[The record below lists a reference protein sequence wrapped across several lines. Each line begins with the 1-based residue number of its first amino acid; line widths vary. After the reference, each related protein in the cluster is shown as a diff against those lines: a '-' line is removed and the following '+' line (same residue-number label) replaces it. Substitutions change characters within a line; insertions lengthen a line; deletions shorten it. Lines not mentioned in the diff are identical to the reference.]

1 MKIEFQ
7 NKFKTMS
14 VCWAWWCMPVIS
26 ALRRQR
32 QVDFCI
38 QFKVILV
45 YKVSSRT
52 ARAIQRN
59 PVLKKTNKQRNALC
73 SSIRIL

>member
-1 MKIEFQ
+1 
-7 NKFKTMS
+7 
-14 VCWAWWCMPVIS
+14 MPVIS
-26 ALRRQR
+26 AFRRLMQG
-32 QVDFCI
+32 DFCI

-45 YKVSSRT
+45 YKVTSRT

-59 PVLKKTNKQRNALC
+59 PISKNKQRNTWC